1 MQQPLAA
8 GACTQP
14 ALTSSPWSRSCA
26 RQIRTDRPQLGA
38 IRLCHYAF
46 PANSPLSAYVLF
58 TTLCSSSAAYI
69 RLYLL
74 PAWQL
79 PQAAL
84 PRPMRLYKFPGAETA
99 PSSPSAAYAA
109 VQIPRRKAAPSSP
122 SAAYAAVQIPRCI
135 GRPKQPFRRLCG
147 CINFRVQGR
156 PKQPFRRLCGCI
168 NFRGAAAVPSSSS
181 AAYAPV

>member
-109 VQIPRRKAAPSSP
+109 VQIPR
-122 SAAYAAVQIPRCI
+122 CI
-135 GRPKQPFRRLCG
+135 GRPKQLFRRLCG